1 MRARPVVDATVEGN
15 GVINDAEALNETLER
30 RLAAVEERLLQAAVA
45 QNPFTT
51 EAARHLISAGG
62 KRFRPM
68 LVAVASEFGPTIDEQ
83 RLVTA
88 ALAVEFT
95 HVASLYHDDVMDEAA
110 LRRGAPSAN
119 ARWGNSVAILI
130 GDFLFARASGAV
142 AELGPGFVKLQAET
156 FARLVEGQVEDTRGP
171 QPGDDPMT
179 HYLKVLADK
188 TGSLI
193 ATSARFGAMVA
204 EAEPTVV
211 DALAGYGED
220 IGVVFQL
227 SDDVIDI
234 TSDVT
239 GKTPGTDLREGV
251 PTLPTLLLAQS
262 DDPADGAVKGLLAA
276 DLSDDANLAL
286 ALAALREH
294 RVIGE
299 ARAEIQ
305 RRADQA
311 VSHLAQLPDGPPKEA
326 LVRLAQELVSRAS

>member
-1 MRARPVVDATVEGN
+1 M
-15 GVINDAEALNETLER
+15 INDADALNESLER

-68 LVAVASEFGPTIDEQ
+68 LVAVASEFGPIIDEQ

-95 HVASLYHDDVMDEAA
+95 HVASLYHDDVMDEAD

-204 EAEPTVV
+204 EADPTII

-262 DDPADGAVKGLLAA
+262 DDPADAAVRDLLAA
-276 DLSDDANLAL
+276 DLSDDANLAR

-294 RVIGE
+294 RVIDE

-311 VSHLAQLPDGPPKEA
+311 VGHLAQLPDGAPKEA

>member
-15 GVINDAEALNETLER
+15 GVINDADALNESLER

-204 EAEPTVV
+204 EADRTII

-262 DDPADGAVKGLLAA
+262 DDPADSAVKGLLAA
-276 DLSDDANLAL
+276 DLSDDANLAR

-294 RVIGE
+294 RVIDE

-311 VSHLAQLPDGPPKEA
+311 VGHLAQLPDGAPKEA

>member
-1 MRARPVVDATVEGN
+1 MDAGFEGI
-15 GVINDAEALNETLER
+15 GVINDAEALNEALER
-30 RLAAVEERLLQAAVA
+30 RLAAVEERLLLAAVA
-45 QNPFTT
+45 ENPFTT

-68 LVAVASEFGPTIDEQ
+68 LVAVANEFGPVTDEE
-83 RLVTA
+83 RLVAA

-130 GDFLFARASGAV
+130 GDFLFARASRAV
-142 AELGPGFVKLQAET
+142 AELGAGFVKLQAET

-193 ATSARFGAMVA
+193 STSARFGAMVA
-204 EAEPTVV
+204 EADPAVV
-211 DALAGYGED
+211 EALAGYGEE
-220 IGVVFQL
+220 IGIGFQL

-251 PTLPTLLLAQS
+251 RTLPTLLLAQS
-262 DDPADGAVKGLLAA
+262 DDPADAAVKSLLAA
-276 DLSDDANLAL
+276 DLADDHNLAL
-286 ALAALREH
+286 ALGALREH
-294 RVIGE
+294 WVIDQ

-305 RRADQA
+305 RRADLA
-311 VSHLAQLPDGPPKEA
+311 VNYLAPLPDGAPKEA

>member
-1 MRARPVVDATVEGN
+1 M
-15 GVINDAEALNETLER
+15 INDADALNESLER

-204 EAEPTVV
+204 EADPTII

-262 DDPADGAVKGLLAA
+262 DDPADSAVKGLLAA
-276 DLSDDANLAL
+276 DLSDDANLAR

-294 RVIGE
+294 RVIDE

-311 VSHLAQLPDGPPKEA
+311 VGHLAQLPDGAPKEA

>member
-1 MRARPVVDATVEGN
+1 M
-15 GVINDAEALNETLER
+15 INDAEALNEALER

-68 LVAVASEFGPTIDEQ
+68 LVAVASEFGPTTDEQ

-95 HVASLYHDDVMDEAA
+95 HVASLYHDDVMDEAD

-204 EAEPTVV
+204 EAEPRVV
-211 DALAGYGED
+211 EALAGYGEE
-220 IGVVFQL
+220 IGIVFQL

-262 DDPADGAVKGLLAA
+262 DDPADGAVRELLAA
-276 DLSDDANLAL
+276 DLGDDDNLAR

-294 RVIGE
+294 RVIDE

-311 VSHLAQLPDGPPKEA
+311 VGHLALLPDGAPKEA

>member
-1 MRARPVVDATVEGN
+1 M
-15 GVINDAEALNETLER
+15 INDADALNESLER

-204 EAEPTVV
+204 EADRTII

-262 DDPADGAVKGLLAA
+262 DDPADSAVKGLLAA
-276 DLSDDANLAL
+276 DLSDDANLAR

-294 RVIGE
+294 RVIDE

-311 VSHLAQLPDGPPKEA
+311 VGHLAQLPDGAPKEA

>member
-1 MRARPVVDATVEGN
+1 MSDDVDV
-15 GVINDAEALNETLER
+15 LNETLER
-30 RLAAVEERLLQAAVA
+30 RLAAVEQRLLQSAVA
-45 QNPFTT
+45 ESPFTT

-68 LVAVASEFGPTIDEQ
+68 LVSIASEFGPRVDEDG
-83 RLVTA
+83 LVTA

-95 HVASLYHDDVMDEAA
+95 HVASLYHDDVMDEAE

-142 AELGPGFVKLQAET
+142 AELGAGYVKLQAET
-156 FARLVEGQVEDTRGP
+156 FARLVEGQVNDTRGP
-171 QPGDDPMT
+171 QPGDDPMA

-193 ATSARFGAMVA
+193 ATSARFGGMVA
-204 EAEPTVV
+204 DAAPEVL
-211 DALAGYGED
+211 DALARYGEE

-234 TSDVT
+234 TSDST

-251 PTLPTLLLAQS
+251 PTLPTLLLDAS
-262 DDPADGAVKGLLAA
+262 TDPADAEIKALLAS
-276 DLSDDANLAL
+276 DLSDDANLAR
-286 ALAALREH
+286 ALAALRAH
-294 RVIGE
+294 PVIDQV
-299 ARAEIQ
+299 RAEIQ
-305 RRADQA
+305 RRADLA
-311 VSHLAQLPDGPPKEA
+311 VSYLAPLPEGAAKDA
-326 LVRLAQELVSRAS
+326 LIKVSQDLVSRAH

>member
-1 MRARPVVDATVEGN
+1 M
-15 GVINDAEALNETLER
+15 GVINDAEALNAVLER
-30 RLAAVEERLLQAAVA
+30 RLAAVEERLLRAAVA
-45 QNPFTT
+45 ENPFTT
-51 EAARHLISAGG
+51 EAARHLIAAGG

-68 LVAVASEFGPTIDEQ
+68 LVSIASEFGPRTDED
-83 RLVTA
+83 RLITA

-95 HVASLYHDDVMDEAA
+95 HVASLYHDDVMDEAE
-110 LRRGAPSAN
+110 LRRSAPSAN

-171 QPGDDPMT
+171 QPGDEPMA

-204 EAEPTVV
+204 GADPAVI
-211 DALAGYGED
+211 DALARYGEE

-251 PTLPTLLLAQS
+251 PTLPTLLLAGS
-262 DDPADGAVKGLLAA
+262 DDPADAPLQRLLAS
-276 DLSDDANLAL
+276 DLSDDANLTEALL
-286 ALAALREH
+286 ALRTH

-305 RRADQA
+305 RRADLA
-311 VSHLAQLPDGPPKEA
+311 VDHLATLPDGAAKQA
-326 LVRLAQELVSRAS
+326 LVRLAQELVSRAA